1 MRKDFT
7 MKKFI
12 VFTISIGV
20 LLLCLSVILAIIET
34 VNKNIIGGADIS
46 TFIFVFKY
54 ENDGL
59 YSMLALLGVADIIV
73 AIAWEL
79 VKRKRGL

>member
-1 MRKDFT
+1 

-12 VFTISIGV
+12 IFTISIGV

-34 VNKNIIGGADIS
+34 VNKDIIGGADFS
-46 TFIFVFKY
+46 TFLFVFKY

-73 AIAWEL
+73 AIAWKL